1 MRTITPASASKS
13 SSGYTLVEALV
24 ASVLL
29 MMGIS
34 AASALTLTLLTQDEM
49 NQRHGVALA
58 EAELIAQLYHLGLD
72 ELEIRQ
78 VVPSSTVVETF
89 TLTPGS
95 ESVPGVG
102 TLPSAS
108 ISVQFNP
115 SPATESWAGQVWT
128 AGRKTDS
135 RTIEIQA
142 YRSSLP

>member
-1 MRTITPASASKS
+1 M
-13 SSGYTLVEALV
+13 

-72 ELEIRQ
+72 EPAIRQ
-78 VVPSSTVVETF
+78 VVPPSSVVETF

-95 ESVPGVG
+95 ESVSGVG
-102 TLPSAS
+102 TLPSAA

-115 SPATESWAGQVWT
+115 SPATESWTGQVWT
-128 AGRKTDS
+128 AGLKTDS
-135 RTIEIQA
+135 RSIEIQT
-142 YRSSLP
+142 YRPSLR